1 MEHSYKV
8 YKSNTDQYASQYEAD
23 YELVSATLD
32 AIAATGGANAEPAKS
47 VKAYADRMYAAS
59 GAADCATMDEKFASK
74 VAESANDL
82 EILNSIVRLYR
93 RMGCTE
99 SEVYF
104 AAAESSHKLQPTAES
119 AAGCAQMCIKKGDL
133 DGAVE
138 YYKQALAMEDVEKE
152 DRADYLYR
160 LANVYVSLKNY
171 PQGVNYAKQAL
182 ELEPEDGRCYLLMAI
197 CYGAARI
204 YSDPVLQRSVF
215 WVACDMCVKAK
226 QVDPSCA
233 ADADKLYAKFRVH
246 FPSRDDIFF
255 SKDLNEGSAF
265 TVGGWIGRTT
275 IVRAR

>member
-1 MEHSYKV
+1 
-8 YKSNTDQYASQYEAD
+8 
-23 YELVSATLD
+23 
-32 AIAATGGANAEPAKS
+32 
-47 VKAYADRMYAAS
+47 
-59 GAADCATMDEKFASK
+59 
-74 VAESANDL
+74 
-82 EILNSIVRLYR
+82 
-93 RMGCTE
+93 MGCTE